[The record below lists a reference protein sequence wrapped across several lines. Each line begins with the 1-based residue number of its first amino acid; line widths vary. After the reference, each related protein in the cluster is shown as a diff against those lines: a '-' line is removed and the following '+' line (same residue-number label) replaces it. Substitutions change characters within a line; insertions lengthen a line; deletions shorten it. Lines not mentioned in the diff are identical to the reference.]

1 MLAPWVD
8 GTFVV
13 SLVHAPIDGTFV
25 VSFVHLLIVCIF
37 VFALSQP
44 QFFFT
49 FGSKFVVSIPAFWQF
64 VHMKFNCTL

>member
-44 QFFFT
+44 QFFLHLVVNLLLVFPLFGNSFT
-49 FGSKFVVSIPAFWQF
+49 
-64 VHMKFNCTL
+64 